1 MRMRWARSLGLEALM
16 MIDRVP
22 ELLVQDEDGA
32 SQRAKFSQLML
43 EFAEPLLAIARAE
56 GPSIEALRRSMMLAT
71 LCWNAPLRAVQG
83 DDRAQRELD
92 VFLKS
97 AEPALRAALRSMLS
111 SRMTQYAGVPFA
123 VFANVEGS
131 SAENARCVAYATA
144 TPEELAALEGTRPA
158 PIPLTPI
165 GRFADAFPEL
175 AEREQKVWTVDAES
189 ADGLAPGSYLL
200 EERYCLEQDCDCRR
214 VQLWVHGLTVPRVI
228 ATIGYA
234 FEPPPREY
242 AHFEKQ
248 VELDPLHPQSD
259 LSDAALARFEAEI
272 SSDRAYR
279 ARLIEHYEAW
289 KAIVDDPTHPQHAR
303 LGVRRRRPHEPRA
316 YPPRA
321 QPARRAPKVKPN
333 ELCPCGS
340 GRKYKRCCNAP
351 ARSQSP
357 R

>member
-1 MRMRWARSLGLEALM
+1 MRTRCARSLGPEALT
-16 MIDRVP
+16 MIDRIP

-144 TPEELAALEGTRPA
+144 TPEQLAALEGTRPA
-158 PIPLTPI
+158 PIPLTPT
-165 GRFADAFPEL
+165 GGARSAAS
-175 AEREQKVWTVDAES
+175 AERSVRRGAGAVRSGDQLGS
-189 ADGLAPGSYLL
+189 RIPRAP
-200 EERYCLEQDCDCRR
+200 
-214 VQLWVHGLTVPRVI
+214 
-228 ATIGYA
+228 
-234 FEPPPREY
+234 
-242 AHFEKQ
+242 
-248 VELDPLHPQSD
+248 
-259 LSDAALARFEAEI
+259 
-272 SSDRAYR
+272 DRALR
-279 ARLIEHYEAW
+279 
-289 KAIVDDPTHPQHAR
+289 
-303 LGVRRRRPHEPRA
+303 GVEGDR
-316 YPPRA
+316 
-321 QPARRAPKVKPN
+321 
-333 ELCPCGS
+333 G
-340 GRKYKRCCNAP
+340 
-351 ARSQSP
+351 
-357 R
+357 